1 MLTGLTSGTAPFR
14 PRARLIHLLGDELIS
29 DEVMA
34 AVELVKNAYDA
45 DARTVTVALFRQ
57 GKPDAAYLEIRDDG
71 EGMDLDTLLHAW
83 LEPATEFKRRGGR
96 KRRTALGRYP
106 LGEKGVGR
114 FAADK
119 LGAELEL
126 ITRTRH
132 SAQEL
137 WLHVRWDLY
146 GDGGYIDQIENHW
159 ALREPREFPG
169 ALHGTLLRITRL
181 RTAWDAGRLTR
192 LRVGLSRLVSPFS
205 QHSDFQIVLEC
216 PDFPELTGPVTNSL
230 LEHAPYRLIGQIDA
244 QGVLHTPHPPGES
257 VDLRLA
263 APEHFATAQGFRL
276 PCCGPFR
283 VALFVWDLDS
293 VSLGRAAMDRT
304 MRQALKRFCGVSIYR
319 DGFRVWPYGSPGDDW
334 LELNQRRVNNP
345 TVRVSTNQIVGIVEI
360 TQEHNP
366 DLRDRTSREGLI
378 DTPALHDLKALVL
391 AAISWLE
398 ERRFAARQ
406 GVSRP
411 EPDGDEP
418 DPILRM
424 IRDLRTRAPSGRG
437 TIQVLDRL
445 AAAYRR
451 QLRDWEAR
459 EGHLMRLAGIGL
471 AAEQVI
477 AEITRVV
484 SVASTQLRIARNL
497 ADHGGTHGEIVR
509 CLEQLEG
516 HIGLLGEQLDA
527 LEPLYAPHTPAEEPL
542 DVRSVVQHAARILAT
557 HLHRDGIHLVTE
569 APTSLTIRMARAHLL
584 QVLLHLFDNALYW
597 SRHAAPLRRP
607 EIHIRLF
614 TDPPGLLFADNG
626 PGVRAELREHIF
638 RPFFSSRSDGRGLGL
653 YFARAILERYGFSI
667 ELLDRPE
674 LLQGANFR
682 LAFGGP
688 SG

>member
-1 MLTGLTSGTAPFR
+1 
-14 PRARLIHLLGDELIS
+14 
-29 DEVMA
+29 MA
-34 AVELVKNAYDA
+34 VVELVKNAYDA
-45 DARTVTVALFRQ
+45 DARTVTVGLYRP
-57 GKPDAAYLEIRDDG
+57 GEPDAAYIEIRDDG

-83 LEPATEFKRRGGR
+83 LEPATDYKRRGGR
-96 KRRTALGRYP
+96 KTRTALGRYP

-132 SAQEL
+132 AAQEL

-146 GDGGYIDQIENHW
+146 GDGGYLDEVENHW
-159 ALREPREFPG
+159 ALREPREFPD

-181 RTAWDAGRLTR
+181 RTAWDAGRLAR
-192 LRVGLSRLVSPFS
+192 LREGLSRLVSPFS
-205 QHSDFQIVLEC
+205 QHSDFQIMLDC
-216 PDFPELTGPVTNSL
+216 PDFPELAGPVTNRL

-244 QGVLHTPHPPGES
+244 QGVLHTEEPPGES

-263 APEHFATAQGFRL
+263 APEHFAAGRDLRL

-283 VALFVWDLDS
+283 VALFVWDLDG
-293 VSLGRAAMDRT
+293 VSLGRAAMDRA

-345 TVRVSTNQIVGIVEI
+345 TMRVSTNQIVGIVEI

-391 AAISWLE
+391 AAIARLE
-398 ERRFAARQ
+398 EQRFAARQ
-406 GVSRP
+406 GMARS
-411 EPDGDEP
+411 EPDVSEP
-418 DPILRM
+418 DPILQM
-424 IRDLRTRAPSGRG
+424 MRDLRTRTPSGKG
-437 TIQVLDRL
+437 TVQLLDRV
-445 AAAYRR
+445 AAAYRQ
-451 QLRDWEAR
+451 QLRDREAR
-459 EGHLMRLAGIGL
+459 EGHLMRLAGVGL

-477 AEITRVV
+477 AEINRAV
-484 SVASTQLRIARNL
+484 SVASTHLRIARNL
-497 ADHGGTHGEIVR
+497 AGQDGTGAEVVR

-516 HIGLLGEQLDA
+516 HIALLGEQLDA
-527 LEPLYAPHTPAEEPL
+527 LEPLYAPRHTLVEEPL
-542 DVRSVVQHAARILAT
+542 DVRSVVQHAARVFAT
-557 HLHRDGIHLVTE
+557 HMHQSGVRLVME
-569 APTSLTIRMARAHLL
+569 ATTPLTVRMARAHLL

-597 SRHAAPLRRP
+597 SRHASPPRRP
-607 EIHIRLF
+607 EIHIRLL

-626 PGVRAELREHIF
+626 PGIRAELREHIF
-638 RPFFSSRSDGRGLGL
+638 QPFFSSRSNGRGLGL

-667 ELLDRPE
+667 EFLDGPG

-682 LAFGGP
+682 LVFSGP
-688 SG
+688 SGQQTARDQWRLP